1 MFMLTPFEQIGR
13 GIFLL
18 LKKVTT
24 KMIVTFFCVVLC
36 KSTFIVKKRGGS
48 AYEKYTSM
56 QEISYTVETNIL
68 NFTGTLSFQS
78 YTPKSNCF
86 KIY

>member
-24 KMIVTFFCVVLC
+24 IMIVTFFCSSI
-36 KSTFIVKKRGGS
+36 K
-48 AYEKYTSM
+48 AHY
-56 QEISYTVETNIL
+56 
-68 NFTGTLSFQS
+68 
-78 YTPKSNCF
+78 
-86 KIY
+86 